1 MHCSVMGYEALE
13 DALKNYKAEGY
24 VDLDDLLGKN
34 APDNKKKNDLY
45 LLPSYRKRYLGRN

>member
-24 VDLDDLLGKN
+24 VDIDDLMKLVYN
-34 APDNKKKNDLY
+34 QLY
-45 LLPSYRKRYLGRN
+45 PNYKFLKI